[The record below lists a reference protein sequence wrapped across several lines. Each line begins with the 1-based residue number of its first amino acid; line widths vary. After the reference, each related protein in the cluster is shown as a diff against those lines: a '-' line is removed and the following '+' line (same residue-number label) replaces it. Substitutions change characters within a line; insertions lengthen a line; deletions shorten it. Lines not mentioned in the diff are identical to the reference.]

1 MTDPVPSPAGQP
13 SSGRWLRA
21 AVILC
26 LLAIAGGAAWYFLL
40 RTPTAPPARVV
51 SPWAGPVPVRV
62 IDARSEDMTVEVK
75 AIGTVTPL
83 NTVVVRSRVDGQ
95 LQRVLFQE
103 GERVKA
109 GELLA
114 EIDPEPYR
122 VRLAQA
128 EGQKQQNLAQLK
140 NAENDLAVY
149 RRLFD
154 QDSIA
159 RQQLDTQA
167 ALVNQM
173 RGTQMSDQAQV
184 DDAKLQLDY
193 TRIIAPIAGRL
204 GLRRVDAGNLVSTGD
219 TEGIVSITQ
228 TQPIGVQFTVP
239 EVQLPAIRKAHA
251 AGRLLPVE
259 AWDRNEQQMLA
270 EGVLTTLDNQIDLA
284 TGTLR
289 LKAQFDNTDD
299 ALFPNQFVNVRLRVR
314 TLEGAVTIPVDAVQ
328 YGSQGTY
335 VYMIADGK
343 AILRPIRLGP
353 TNAERVAVLEGL
365 SAQDQVVLE
374 GLDRLREGREVTVV
388 TTPPPASPVLQPPAT
403 QPGGG

>member
-1 MTDPVPSPAGQP
+1 MTDPVAPPAG
-13 SSGRWLRA
+13 RRLRPL
-21 AVILC
+21 ILLC
-26 LLAIAGGAAWYFLL
+26 LIALAGGLAWYFLV
-40 RTPTAPPARVV
+40 RAPAAPPARVA
-51 SPWAGPVPVRV
+51 SPWTGPVPVRV
-62 IDARSEDMTVEVK
+62 VDARLENLSVEVK

-83 NTVVVRSRVDGQ
+83 NNVVVRSRVDGQ
-95 LQRVLFQE
+95 LQSVLFQE

-114 EIDPEPYR
+114 EIDPAPYR

-149 RRLFD
+149 RRLFE

-167 ALVNQM
+167 ALVNQL
-173 RGTQMSDQAQV
+173 RGTLMSDQAQV

-193 TRIIAPIAGRL
+193 TRIVAPIAGRL
-204 GLRRVDAGNLVSTGD
+204 GLRRVDAGNLVSTSD
-219 TEGIVSITQ
+219 AEGIVSITQ

-239 EVQLPAIRKAHA
+239 EVQLPAIREAHA

-289 LKAQFDNTDD
+289 LKAQFDNRDD

-335 VYMIADGK
+335 VYMVAEGK
-343 AILRPIRLGP
+343 AMLRPIRLGP
-353 TNAERVAVLEGL
+353 STGARAAVLEGL
-365 SAQDQVVLE
+365 KAEDQVVLE
-374 GLDRLREGREVTVV
+374 GLDRLREGRAVTVV
-388 TTPPPASPVLQPPAT
+388 TTPPPSSPVLQP
-403 QPGGG
+403 GGG